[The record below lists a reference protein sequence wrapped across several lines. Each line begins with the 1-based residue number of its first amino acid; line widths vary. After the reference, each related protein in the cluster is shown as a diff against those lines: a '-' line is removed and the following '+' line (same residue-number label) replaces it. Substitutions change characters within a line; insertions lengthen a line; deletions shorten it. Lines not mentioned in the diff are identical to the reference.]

1 MIIFRYLAREVLMS
15 MLAVSLILLLI
26 IISARFV
33 TYLAEAAAGELDGG
47 VLLTLMTYRLPAY
60 LELIL
65 PLGLFLGILMAY
77 GRLYLESEM
86 TVLHACGLSQGKLIG
101 FTMVS
106 TFVVACVVGVFSL
119 YLGPEGV
126 RASEKL
132 LAEQR
137 NRTDFETLKPA
148 RFHELDGGSGISY
161 AESISDDKQ
170 KLQKVFMA
178 KLAPDSVDDDL
189 TVLTA
194 ESGETVVDAET
205 GVKYLLLKNGRRY
218 VGRPGEVNY
227 KVVEFKT
234 FSQILPEPDYEAV
247 KPKKETDGL
256 STAQLFERDTLAAR
270 AALQWRLS
278 LPVLVMVVG
287 LLAVPLSRT
296 QPRQGRYA
304 KMLPA
309 ILLYIFYLVCV
320 NGARGAIEDGSA
332 PFIGLLWVV
341 HGAFFCLALLLIG
354 GKSMF
359 AGLFRSVF
367 SKGEAA

>member
-194 ESGETVVDAET
+194 ESGETVVDA
-205 GVKYLLLKNGRRY
+205 
-218 VGRPGEVNY
+218 
-227 KVVEFKT
+227 
-234 FSQILPEPDYEAV
+234 
-247 KPKKETDGL
+247 
-256 STAQLFERDTLAAR
+256 
-270 AALQWRLS
+270 
-278 LPVLVMVVG
+278 
-287 LLAVPLSRT
+287 
-296 QPRQGRYA
+296 
-304 KMLPA
+304 
-309 ILLYIFYLVCV
+309 
-320 NGARGAIEDGSA
+320 
-332 PFIGLLWVV
+332 
-341 HGAFFCLALLLIG
+341 
-354 GKSMF
+354 
-359 AGLFRSVF
+359 
-367 SKGEAA
+367 